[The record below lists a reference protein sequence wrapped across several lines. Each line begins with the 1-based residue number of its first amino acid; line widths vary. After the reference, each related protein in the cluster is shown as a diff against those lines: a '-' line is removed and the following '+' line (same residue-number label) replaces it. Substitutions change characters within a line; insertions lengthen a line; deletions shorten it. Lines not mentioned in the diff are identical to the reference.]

1 MSTLLYALKAENRN
15 YFFDCVGYCYSHYL
29 HKKLEGQIK
38 DLTRSVDDWQLK
50 ERAEGA
56 LNLIVQ
62 PSYFTIRLGAR
73 IVVLASRYVT
83 MIAVTFGAL
92 FNQTCRDLFLASFMR
107 LMITHGRLVSVKFQ
121 VFTYAQIALAVIGSV
136 AQIIKPTLGL
146 KILSKTHEIDLM
158 LDRVEMACFTFER
171 GDRFIDDKTEAW
183 EAFAQLKPTIVRDVA
198 FE

>member
-1 MSTLLYALKAENRN
+1 MSTLLYALRAENRN

-29 HKKLEGQIK
+29 HNKLEGQIK
-38 DLTRSVDDWQLK
+38 DLTRSVDDWQVK

-92 FNQTCRDLFLASFMR
+92 FNQTCRDLFLASFVR

-146 KILSKTHEIDLM
+146 KILSKAHQIDVM
-158 LDRVEMACFTFER
+158 LDDLEMACFNFER
-171 GDRFIDDKTEAW
+171 KDRFINHKIDTWDRLCSTKAGL
-183 EAFAQLKPTIVRDVA
+183 F
-198 FE
+198 